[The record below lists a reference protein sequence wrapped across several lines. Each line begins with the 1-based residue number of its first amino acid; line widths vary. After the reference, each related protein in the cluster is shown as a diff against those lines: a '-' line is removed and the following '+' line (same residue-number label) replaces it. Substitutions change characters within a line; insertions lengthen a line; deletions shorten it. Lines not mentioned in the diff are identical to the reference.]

1 MMRALTTAIED
12 RLREAQDSLDPA
24 DAFVWAVLHSLAAG
38 IVEDT
43 VSMCKEQGV
52 GRFSEADAR
61 VLDNVLLTAKDLRR
75 GSKI

>member
-1 MMRALTTAIED
+1 MRALTTAIED
-12 RLREAQDSLDPA
+12 RLRETEAALDPA
-24 DAFVWAVLHSLAAG
+24 DGFLSPLLHKLAAD

-43 VSMCKEQGV
+43 VRMCKEQGV

-61 VLDNVLLTAKDLRR
+61 VLDNIWLTTKDLRR